1 MMKCVCP
8 SATFNQFGLSRVP
21 LFFFFVFICERN
33 QLVHAVRDTVERNR
47 TMKTTVRSTTTITT
61 TKMTTTT
68 TANNLAELQ
77 VEREELAD

>member
-1 MMKCVCP
+1 
-8 SATFNQFGLSRVP
+8 
-21 LFFFFVFICERN
+21 
-33 QLVHAVRDTVERNR
+33 
-47 TMKTTVRSTTTITT
+47 MKTTVRSTTTITT